1 MADEVL
7 AVESVPLEEDFDT
20 LVASLAIDDT
30 LEDKLAKLKKNVDE
44 KLADYVDVKHIEKDE
59 DFKAAKKYRAAVN
72 DVKKPIEAQRKAAKK
87 KYSDLLK
94 TFDKTIG
101 EITAP
106 IDKLSDEYK
115 AEIDRYDGEC
125 RARRLAALSGHYYD
139 LAGEMGPL
147 VPYERIAD
155 DKWLNASFGEVK
167 AKNIIE
173 RRVGELLHQ
182 FKFVNGLDYADES
195 EKAWAVAWWTRT
207 LPADSGEVAAA
218 VAAHREEAAKAA
230 SLVSTYEQATASEP
244 EPEPAPLP
252 PDPEPMPVEEPEP
265 PLGVPRCVRVVP
277 SRPEPDV
284 AEDAAPA
291 PQRGYRVVIECA
303 TADEL
308 RRVRAVMVEN
318 GIHGYVERMW
328 DMEEKNLPPL
338 RTPEQRREAMA
349 KAVHTR
355 RERAA
360 FKAACKAGNIPPEV
374 AIEAPIAAKLKVE
387 EFARSFPGIGPVTAQ
402 KIVEAC
408 HIRDGRSVSGLGY
421 MQGPR
426 LVEAIKSHMTAKEDG
441 Q

>member
-30 LEDKLAKLKKNVDE
+30 LEDKLAKLKKDVDE
-44 KLADYVDVKHIEKDE
+44 KLADYADVKRIEKDE
-59 DFKAAKKYRAAVN
+59 DFKAAKKYRTAVN

-207 LPADSGEVAAA
+207 LPMDSGEVAAA
-218 VAAHREEAAKAA
+218 VAAHREEVAKAA
-230 SLVSTYEQATASEP
+230 TLVSTYEQATAP
-244 EPEPAPLP
+244 EPEPVAVEQ
-252 PDPEPMPVEEPEP
+252 PEPMNDEQPEPEGP
-265 PLGVPRCVRVVP
+265 FGGPRCVRVVP
-277 SRPEPDV
+277 SHPEPEV
-284 AEDAAPA
+284 AEDAASA

-308 RRVRAVMVEN
+308 LRVRAVMVEN
-318 GIHGYVERMW
+318 GIHGHVERMY
-328 DMEEKNLPPL
+328 DMEEKNLPPT
-338 RTPEQRREAMA
+338 RTPEQRKEAMA

-360 FKAACKAGNIPPEV
+360 FKAACKAGNIPPEA
-374 AIEAPIAAKLKVE
+374 AIEAPIAQRLKVE
-387 EFARSFPGIGPVTAQ
+387 EFARSFPGIGTVKA
-402 KIVEAC
+402 KVIVKALD
-408 HIRDGRSVSGLGY
+408 IPDGRRVSGLGY

-426 LVEAIKSHMTAKEDG
+426 LVAFIKNNMTAKEDG

>member
-7 AVESVPLEEDFDT
+7 AVEAVPLEEDFDT

-30 LEDKLAKLKKNVDE
+30 LEDKLARLKKNVNE
-44 KLADYVDVKHIEKDE
+44 KLADYTDVKRIEKDE
-59 DFKAAKKYRAAVN
+59 DFKAAKRYRTAVN
-72 DVKKPIEAQRKAAKK
+72 DMKKPIEAQRKAAKK

-106 IDKLSDEYK
+106 IDRLSDEYK

-182 FKFVNGLDYADES
+182 FKFVNGLDYTDES

-207 LPADSGEVAAA
+207 LPMDSGEVAAA
-218 VAAHREEAAKAA
+218 VAAHRKEVAKAA
-230 SLVSTYEQATASEP
+230 ALVSTYEQAMAP
-244 EPEPAPLP
+244 EPEPLPLV
-252 PDPEPMPVEEPEP
+252 PEPMPIEEPEP

-308 RRVRAVMVEN
+308 RRVRAVMVDN
-318 GIHGYVERMW
+318 GIHGYVERM
-328 DMEEKNLPPL
+328 
-338 RTPEQRREAMA
+338 
-349 KAVHTR
+349 
-355 RERAA
+355 
-360 FKAACKAGNIPPEV
+360 
-374 AIEAPIAAKLKVE
+374 
-387 EFARSFPGIGPVTAQ
+387 
-402 KIVEAC
+402 
-408 HIRDGRSVSGLGY
+408 
-421 MQGPR
+421 
-426 LVEAIKSHMTAKEDG
+426 
-441 Q
+441 

>member
-7 AVESVPLEEDFDT
+7 AVEAVPLEEDFDT

-44 KLADYVDVKHIEKDE
+44 KLADYMDVKRIKKDE
-59 DFKAAKKYRAAVN
+59 DFKAAKKYRTAVN
-72 DVKKPIEAQRKAAKK
+72 AVKEPIEEQRKAAKK
-87 KYSDLLK
+87 KYRDLLK
-94 TFDKTIG
+94 TFDETIG

-106 IDKLSDEYK
+106 IDKLSDKYK

-125 RARRLAALSGHYYD
+125 RKRRLTALKGHYCD

-195 EKAWAVAWWTRT
+195 EKAWAVAWWART

-230 SLVSTYEQATASEP
+230 ALVSTYEQATAPAPEP

-252 PDPEPMPVEEPEP
+252 PDPEPLPDEQPEPEP
-265 PLGVPRCVRVVP
+265 PLGVPRCVRVVT

-284 AEDAAPA
+284 AEDAASA
-291 PQRGYRVVIECA
+291 PQRGYRVVIVCA

-308 RRVRAVMVEN
+308 RRVRAVMVDN
-318 GIHGYVERMW
+318 GIHGHVERM
-328 DMEEKNLPPL
+328 
-338 RTPEQRREAMA
+338 
-349 KAVHTR
+349 
-355 RERAA
+355 
-360 FKAACKAGNIPPEV
+360 
-374 AIEAPIAAKLKVE
+374 
-387 EFARSFPGIGPVTAQ
+387 
-402 KIVEAC
+402 
-408 HIRDGRSVSGLGY
+408 
-421 MQGPR
+421 
-426 LVEAIKSHMTAKEDG
+426 
-441 Q
+441 

>member
-7 AVESVPLEEDFDT
+7 AVEAVPLEEDFDT

-44 KLADYVDVKHIEKDE
+44 KLADYMDVKRIKKDE
-59 DFKAAKKYRAAVN
+59 DFKAAKKYRTAVN
-72 DVKKPIEAQRKAAKK
+72 AVKEPIEEQRKAAKK
-87 KYSDLLK
+87 KYRDLLK
-94 TFDKTIG
+94 TFDETIG

-106 IDKLSDEYK
+106 IDKLSDKYK
-115 AEIDRYDGEC
+115 AEIDRYDGER
-125 RARRLAALSGHYYD
+125 RARRLAALKGHYYD
-139 LAGEMGPL
+139 LAGEIGPL

-195 EKAWAVAWWTRT
+195 EKAWAVAWWART

-218 VAAHREEAAKAA
+218 VAAHREEVAKAA
-230 SLVSTYEQATASEP
+230 VLAATYEQAMAPAPEP

-252 PDPEPMPVEEPEP
+252 PDPEPLPDEQPEPEP

-277 SRPEPDV
+277 SRREPDV

-308 RRVRAVMVEN
+308 RRVRTVMVDN
-318 GIHGYVERMW
+318 DIHGYVERM
-328 DMEEKNLPPL
+328 
-338 RTPEQRREAMA
+338 
-349 KAVHTR
+349 
-355 RERAA
+355 
-360 FKAACKAGNIPPEV
+360 
-374 AIEAPIAAKLKVE
+374 
-387 EFARSFPGIGPVTAQ
+387 
-402 KIVEAC
+402 
-408 HIRDGRSVSGLGY
+408 
-421 MQGPR
+421 
-426 LVEAIKSHMTAKEDG
+426 
-441 Q
+441 

>member
-1 MADEVL
+1 MADDVL
-7 AVESVPLEEDFDT
+7 AVEAVPLEEDFDT

-44 KLADYVDVKHIEKDE
+44 KLADYMDVKRIKKDE
-59 DFKAAKKYRAAVN
+59 DFKAAKKHRTAVN
-72 DVKKPIEAQRKAAKK
+72 AVKEPIEEQRKAAKK
-87 KYSDLLK
+87 KYRDLLK
-94 TFDKTIG
+94 TFDETIG

-106 IDKLSDEYK
+106 IDKLSDKYK

-125 RARRLAALSGHYYD
+125 RKRRLTALKGHYCD

-173 RRVGELLHQ
+173 HRVGELLHQ

-195 EKAWAVAWWTRT
+195 EKAWAVAWWART
-207 LPADSGEVAAA
+207 LPTDSGEVAAA
-218 VAAHREEAAKAA
+218 VTAHREEAAKAA
-230 SLVSTYEQATASEP
+230 ALVSTYEQAMAPAPEP

-252 PDPEPMPVEEPEP
+252 PDPEPLPDEQPEPEP

-277 SRPEPDV
+277 SRPEPDE

-308 RRVRAVMVEN
+308 RRVRTVMVDN
-318 GIHGYVERMW
+318 DIHGYVERM
-328 DMEEKNLPPL
+328 
-338 RTPEQRREAMA
+338 
-349 KAVHTR
+349 
-355 RERAA
+355 
-360 FKAACKAGNIPPEV
+360 
-374 AIEAPIAAKLKVE
+374 
-387 EFARSFPGIGPVTAQ
+387 
-402 KIVEAC
+402 
-408 HIRDGRSVSGLGY
+408 
-421 MQGPR
+421 
-426 LVEAIKSHMTAKEDG
+426 
-441 Q
+441 

>member
-7 AVESVPLEEDFDT
+7 AVEAVPLEEDFDT

-44 KLADYVDVKHIEKDE
+44 KLADYMDVKHIEKDE

-72 DVKKPIEAQRKAAKK
+72 DVKKPIEEQRKAAKK

-106 IDKLSDEYK
+106 IDKLSDKYK

-125 RARRLAALSGHYYD
+125 RKRRLTALKGHYYD

-155 DKWLNASFGEVK
+155 DRWLNASFGEVK

-207 LPADSGEVAAA
+207 LPIDSGEVAAA
-218 VAAHREEAAKAA
+218 VAAHREEVSKAA
-230 SLVSTYEQATASEP
+230 ALVSTYEQATAPAPAPEP
-244 EPEPAPLP
+244 EPEPLP
-252 PDPEPMPVEEPEP
+252 PDPEPVPVEEPEP

-277 SRPEPDV
+277 SRPEPEV

-318 GIHGYVERMW
+318 GIHGYVERM
-328 DMEEKNLPPL
+328 
-338 RTPEQRREAMA
+338 
-349 KAVHTR
+349 
-355 RERAA
+355 
-360 FKAACKAGNIPPEV
+360 
-374 AIEAPIAAKLKVE
+374 
-387 EFARSFPGIGPVTAQ
+387 
-402 KIVEAC
+402 
-408 HIRDGRSVSGLGY
+408 
-421 MQGPR
+421 
-426 LVEAIKSHMTAKEDG
+426 
-441 Q
+441 

>member
-7 AVESVPLEEDFDT
+7 AVEAVPLEEDFDT

-30 LEDKLAKLKKNVDE
+30 LEDKLARLKKNVDE
-44 KLADYVDVKHIEKDE
+44 KLADYRDVKHIEKDE

-72 DVKKPIEAQRKAAKK
+72 DVKKPIEAQRQAAKK
-87 KYSDLLK
+87 KYGDLLK

-106 IDKLSDEYK
+106 IDALSDEYK

-125 RARRLAALSGHYYD
+125 RKRRLAALKGHYYD

-207 LPADSGEVAAA
+207 LPMDSGEVAAA
-218 VAAHREEAAKAA
+218 VAAHREEVAKAA
-230 SLVSTYEQATASEP
+230 ALVSTYEQATAPAPEP

-252 PDPEPMPVEEPEP
+252 PDPEPLPDEEPEP

-277 SRPEPDV
+277 SRPEPGA

-291 PQRGYRVVIECA
+291 PQGGYRVVIECA

-308 RRVRAVMVEN
+308 RRVRAVMVDN
-318 GIHGYVERMW
+318 GIHGYVERM
-328 DMEEKNLPPL
+328 
-338 RTPEQRREAMA
+338 
-349 KAVHTR
+349 
-355 RERAA
+355 
-360 FKAACKAGNIPPEV
+360 
-374 AIEAPIAAKLKVE
+374 
-387 EFARSFPGIGPVTAQ
+387 
-402 KIVEAC
+402 
-408 HIRDGRSVSGLGY
+408 
-421 MQGPR
+421 
-426 LVEAIKSHMTAKEDG
+426 
-441 Q
+441 

>member
-7 AVESVPLEEDFDT
+7 AVEAVPLEEDFDT

-30 LEDKLAKLKKNVDE
+30 LEDKLAKLKKSVDE
-44 KLADYVDVKHIEKDE
+44 KLADYVDVKRIEKDE

-94 TFDKTIG
+94 MFDKTIG

-106 IDKLSDEYK
+106 IDRLSDKYK

-125 RARRLAALSGHYYD
+125 RKRRLTALKGHYYD

-207 LPADSGEVAAA
+207 LPMDSGEVAAA
-218 VAAHREEAAKAA
+218 VAAHREEVAKAA
-230 SLVSTYEQATASEP
+230 ALVSTYEQAAAPAPEPEPVPEPVPAEQPEPVAVEQPEP
-244 EPEPAPLP
+244 EPE
-252 PDPEPMPVEEPEP
+252 DPF
-265 PLGVPRCVRVVP
+265 GGPRCVRVVP

-308 RRVRAVMVEN
+308 RRVKAVMVEN
-318 GIHGYVERMW
+318 GIHGYVERM
-328 DMEEKNLPPL
+328 
-338 RTPEQRREAMA
+338 
-349 KAVHTR
+349 
-355 RERAA
+355 
-360 FKAACKAGNIPPEV
+360 
-374 AIEAPIAAKLKVE
+374 
-387 EFARSFPGIGPVTAQ
+387 
-402 KIVEAC
+402 
-408 HIRDGRSVSGLGY
+408 
-421 MQGPR
+421 
-426 LVEAIKSHMTAKEDG
+426 
-441 Q
+441 

>member
-7 AVESVPLEEDFDT
+7 AVEAVPLEEDFDT

-44 KLADYVDVKHIEKDE
+44 KLADYMDVKHIEKDE

-106 IDKLSDEYK
+106 IDALSDEYK

-125 RARRLAALSGHYYD
+125 RTRRLTALKGHYYD
-139 LAGEMGPL
+139 LAGEIGPL

-218 VAAHREEAAKAA
+218 VAAHRKEVAKAA
-230 SLVSTYEQATASEP
+230 SLVSTYEQATASKPEP
-244 EPEPAPLP
+244 VPAPESAPEPAPLP

-284 AEDAAPA
+284 AEDAASA

-308 RRVRAVMVEN
+308 RRVRAVMVDN
-318 GIHGYVERMW
+318 DIHGYVERM
-328 DMEEKNLPPL
+328 
-338 RTPEQRREAMA
+338 
-349 KAVHTR
+349 
-355 RERAA
+355 
-360 FKAACKAGNIPPEV
+360 
-374 AIEAPIAAKLKVE
+374 
-387 EFARSFPGIGPVTAQ
+387 
-402 KIVEAC
+402 
-408 HIRDGRSVSGLGY
+408 
-421 MQGPR
+421 
-426 LVEAIKSHMTAKEDG
+426 
-441 Q
+441 

>member
-7 AVESVPLEEDFDT
+7 AVEAVPLEEDFDA

-30 LEDKLAKLKKNVDE
+30 LEDKLARLKKNVDE
-44 KLADYVDVKHIEKDE
+44 KLADYVDVKHIKNDE
-59 DFKAAKKYRAAVN
+59 DFKAAKRYRTAVN
-72 DVKKPIEAQRKAAKK
+72 NVKKPIEEQRKAAKK

-94 TFDKTIG
+94 TFDKTVG

-106 IDKLSDEYK
+106 IDRLSDEYK

-125 RARRLAALSGHYYD
+125 RKRRLAALKGHYYD

-207 LPADSGEVAAA
+207 LPMDSGEVAAA
-218 VAAHREEAAKAA
+218 VAAHREEVAKAA
-230 SLVSTYEQATASEP
+230 ALVSTYEQATAPEP
-244 EPEPAPLP
+244 EPEPEPLP
-252 PDPEPMPVEEPEP
+252 LDPEPMDDEQPEPEDP
-265 PLGVPRCVRVVP
+265 FGGPRCVRVVP
-277 SRPEPDV
+277 SRPEPEV
-284 AEDAAPA
+284 AGDAASEA
-291 PQRGYRVVIECA
+291 QGGYRVVIECA

-318 GIHGYVERMW
+318 GIHGHVERM
-328 DMEEKNLPPL
+328 
-338 RTPEQRREAMA
+338 
-349 KAVHTR
+349 
-355 RERAA
+355 
-360 FKAACKAGNIPPEV
+360 
-374 AIEAPIAAKLKVE
+374 
-387 EFARSFPGIGPVTAQ
+387 
-402 KIVEAC
+402 
-408 HIRDGRSVSGLGY
+408 
-421 MQGPR
+421 
-426 LVEAIKSHMTAKEDG
+426 
-441 Q
+441 

>member
-7 AVESVPLEEDFDT
+7 AVEAVPLEEDFDT

-72 DVKKPIEAQRKAAKK
+72 DVKKPIVAQRKAAKK

-106 IDKLSDEYK
+106 IDALSDEYK

-125 RARRLAALSGHYYD
+125 RARRLAALKGHYYD

-195 EKAWAVAWWTRT
+195 EKVWAVAWWART

-230 SLVSTYEQATASEP
+230 ALVSTYEQATA
-244 EPEPAPLP
+244 PAPE
-252 PDPEPMPVEEPEP
+252 PDPEPLPDEQPEP
-265 PLGVPRCVRVVP
+265 SLGVPRCVRVVP

-308 RRVRAVMVEN
+308 HRVRAVMVEN
-318 GIHGYVERMW
+318 GIHGYVERM
-328 DMEEKNLPPL
+328 
-338 RTPEQRREAMA
+338 
-349 KAVHTR
+349 
-355 RERAA
+355 
-360 FKAACKAGNIPPEV
+360 
-374 AIEAPIAAKLKVE
+374 
-387 EFARSFPGIGPVTAQ
+387 
-402 KIVEAC
+402 
-408 HIRDGRSVSGLGY
+408 
-421 MQGPR
+421 
-426 LVEAIKSHMTAKEDG
+426 
-441 Q
+441 

>member
-7 AVESVPLEEDFDT
+7 AVEAVPLEEDFDT

-87 KYSDLLK
+87 KYSDPLK
-94 TFDKTIG
+94 TFDKTIS

-125 RARRLAALSGHYYD
+125 RKRRLTALKGHYYD

-155 DKWLNASFGEVK
+155 DRWLNASFGEVK

-218 VAAHREEAAKAA
+218 VPRTARRRPRPPRSYRPTSRRRHRSPSRSPRRCRPTPSRCPSRNLSRPWACRGVCGWSRRAP
-230 SLVSTYEQATASEP
+230 SRMRPRMRPQHRRGATALSSS
-244 EPEPAPLP
+244 AP
-252 PDPEPMPVEEPEP
+252 
-265 PLGVPRCVRVVP
+265 RQTSCV
-277 SRPEPDV
+277 
-284 AEDAAPA
+284 A
-291 PQRGYRVVIECA
+291 
-303 TADEL
+303 
-308 RRVRAVMVEN
+308 
-318 GIHGYVERMW
+318 
-328 DMEEKNLPPL
+328 
-338 RTPEQRREAMA
+338 
-349 KAVHTR
+349 
-355 RERAA
+355 
-360 FKAACKAGNIPPEV
+360 
-374 AIEAPIAAKLKVE
+374 
-387 EFARSFPGIGPVTAQ
+387 
-402 KIVEAC
+402 
-408 HIRDGRSVSGLGY
+408 
-421 MQGPR
+421 
-426 LVEAIKSHMTAKEDG
+426 
-441 Q
+441 

>member
-7 AVESVPLEEDFDT
+7 AVEAVPLEEDFDT

-44 KLADYVDVKHIEKDE
+44 KLADYMDVKHIEKDE

-115 AEIDRYDGEC
+115 AEIERYDGEC

-155 DKWLNASFGEVK
+155 DRWLNASFGEVK

-195 EKAWAVAWWTRT
+195 EKAWAVAWWART
-207 LPADSGEVAAA
+207 LPADSGEVAAT
-218 VAAHREEAAKAA
+218 VAAHREEVAKAA
-230 SLVSTYEQATASEP
+230 ALVSTYEQATAP
-244 EPEPAPLP
+244 EPEPLPL
-252 PDPEPMPVEEPEP
+252 DPEPVPVEQPEPEP

-277 SRPEPDV
+277 SRPEPEV
-284 AEDAAPA
+284 AEDAATA

-318 GIHGYVERMW
+318 GIHGYVERM
-328 DMEEKNLPPL
+328 
-338 RTPEQRREAMA
+338 
-349 KAVHTR
+349 
-355 RERAA
+355 
-360 FKAACKAGNIPPEV
+360 
-374 AIEAPIAAKLKVE
+374 
-387 EFARSFPGIGPVTAQ
+387 
-402 KIVEAC
+402 
-408 HIRDGRSVSGLGY
+408 
-421 MQGPR
+421 
-426 LVEAIKSHMTAKEDG
+426 
-441 Q
+441 

>member
-7 AVESVPLEEDFDT
+7 AVEAVPLEEDFDT

-72 DVKKPIEAQRKAAKK
+72 AVKEPIEEQRKAAKK
-87 KYSDLLK
+87 KYKDLLK

-106 IDKLSDEYK
+106 IDALSDEYK

-155 DKWLNASFGEVK
+155 DRWLNASFGEVK

-195 EKAWAVAWWTRT
+195 EKAWAVAWWART

-218 VAAHREEAAKAA
+218 VAAHRKEAAKAA
-230 SLVSTYEQATASEP
+230 ALVSTYEQATA
-244 EPEPAPLP
+244 PAPE
-252 PDPEPMPVEEPEP
+252 PDPEPLPDEQPEPEP

-277 SRPEPDV
+277 SRPEPDA
-284 AEDAAPA
+284 AEDEAPA

-318 GIHGYVERMW
+318 GIHGYVERM
-328 DMEEKNLPPL
+328 
-338 RTPEQRREAMA
+338 
-349 KAVHTR
+349 
-355 RERAA
+355 
-360 FKAACKAGNIPPEV
+360 
-374 AIEAPIAAKLKVE
+374 
-387 EFARSFPGIGPVTAQ
+387 
-402 KIVEAC
+402 
-408 HIRDGRSVSGLGY
+408 
-421 MQGPR
+421 
-426 LVEAIKSHMTAKEDG
+426 
-441 Q
+441 

>member
-7 AVESVPLEEDFDT
+7 AVEAVPLEEDFDT

-30 LEDKLAKLKKNVDE
+30 LEDKLARLKKNVDE
-44 KLADYVDVKHIEKDE
+44 KLADYRDVKRIVDGE

-106 IDKLSDEYK
+106 IDRLSDAYK

-125 RARRLAALSGHYYD
+125 RARRLTALKGHYYD

-155 DKWLNASFGEVK
+155 DRWLNASFGEVK

-182 FKFVNGLDYADES
+182 FKFVNGLDYADED
-195 EKAWAVAWWTRT
+195 ERAWAVAWWTRT

-218 VAAHREEAAKAA
+218 VAAHREEVAKAA
-230 SLVSTYEQATASEP
+230 ALVSTYEQATAPQPAP
-244 EPEPAPLP
+244 EPEPLP
-252 PDPEPMPVEEPEP
+252 PEPEPVPVEEPEP

-308 RRVRAVMVEN
+308 RRVRAVMVDN
-318 GIHGYVERMW
+318 GIHGYVERM
-328 DMEEKNLPPL
+328 
-338 RTPEQRREAMA
+338 
-349 KAVHTR
+349 
-355 RERAA
+355 
-360 FKAACKAGNIPPEV
+360 
-374 AIEAPIAAKLKVE
+374 
-387 EFARSFPGIGPVTAQ
+387 
-402 KIVEAC
+402 
-408 HIRDGRSVSGLGY
+408 
-421 MQGPR
+421 
-426 LVEAIKSHMTAKEDG
+426 
-441 Q
+441 

>member
-7 AVESVPLEEDFDT
+7 AVEAVPLEEDFDA

-44 KLADYVDVKHIEKDE
+44 KLADYVDVKRIEKDE

-106 IDKLSDEYK
+106 IDRLSDAYK

-125 RARRLAALSGHYYD
+125 RKRRLTALKGHYYD

-167 AKNIIE
+167 AKNVIG

-182 FKFVNGLDYADES
+182 FKFVNGLEYADED
-195 EKAWAVAWWTRT
+195 EKAWAVAWWTKT

-218 VAAHREEAAKAA
+218 VAAHREEVAKAA
-230 SLVSTYEQATASEP
+230 ALVSTYEQATAL

-265 PLGVPRCVRVVP
+265 PSGVPRCVRVVP

-284 AEDAAPA
+284 AEDAASA

-318 GIHGYVERMW
+318 GIHGHVERM
-328 DMEEKNLPPL
+328 
-338 RTPEQRREAMA
+338 
-349 KAVHTR
+349 
-355 RERAA
+355 
-360 FKAACKAGNIPPEV
+360 
-374 AIEAPIAAKLKVE
+374 
-387 EFARSFPGIGPVTAQ
+387 
-402 KIVEAC
+402 
-408 HIRDGRSVSGLGY
+408 
-421 MQGPR
+421 
-426 LVEAIKSHMTAKEDG
+426 
-441 Q
+441 

>member
-7 AVESVPLEEDFDT
+7 AVEAVPLEEDFDT

-44 KLADYVDVKHIEKDE
+44 KLADYMDVKRIKKDE
-59 DFKAAKKYRAAVN
+59 DFKAAKKYRTAVN
-72 DVKKPIEAQRKAAKK
+72 AVKEPIEEQRKAAKK
-87 KYSDLLK
+87 KYRDLLK
-94 TFDKTIG
+94 TFDETIG

-106 IDKLSDEYK
+106 IDKLSDKYK

-125 RARRLAALSGHYYD
+125 RKRRLTALKGHYYD

-195 EKAWAVAWWTRT
+195 EKAWAVAWWART

-218 VAAHREEAAKAA
+218 VAAHREEVAKAA
-230 SLVSTYEQATASEP
+230 ALVSTYEQATAP
-244 EPEPAPLP
+244 EPEPVPL
-252 PDPEPMPVEEPEP
+252 DPEPVPAEHPEPEDP
-265 PLGVPRCVRVVP
+265 FGGPRCVRVVP
-277 SRPEPDV
+277 SRPEPEA

-291 PQRGYRVVIECA
+291 SQRGYRIVIECA

-308 RRVRAVMVEN
+308 LRVRTIMVEN
-318 GIHGYVERMW
+318 SVHGHVERM
-328 DMEEKNLPPL
+328 
-338 RTPEQRREAMA
+338 
-349 KAVHTR
+349 
-355 RERAA
+355 
-360 FKAACKAGNIPPEV
+360 
-374 AIEAPIAAKLKVE
+374 
-387 EFARSFPGIGPVTAQ
+387 
-402 KIVEAC
+402 
-408 HIRDGRSVSGLGY
+408 
-421 MQGPR
+421 
-426 LVEAIKSHMTAKEDG
+426 
-441 Q
+441 

>member
-7 AVESVPLEEDFDT
+7 AVEAVPLEEDFDT

-30 LEDKLAKLKKNVDE
+30 LEDKLAKLKESVDE

-59 DFKAAKKYRAAVN
+59 DFKAAKKHRTEVN
-72 DVKKPIEAQRKAAKK
+72 DVKKPIEEQRKAAKK

-106 IDKLSDEYK
+106 IDRLSDEYK
-115 AEIDRYDGEC
+115 AEIDRYDDEC
-125 RARRLAALSGHYYD
+125 RKRRLAALKGHYYD

-155 DKWLNASFGEVK
+155 DRWLNASFGEVK

-173 RRVGELLHQ
+173 RRVSELLHQ

-207 LPADSGEVAAA
+207 LPMDSGEVAAA
-218 VAAHREEAAKAA
+218 VAAHREEVAKAA
-230 SLVSTYEQATASEP
+230 ALVSTYEQATAP
-244 EPEPAPLP
+244 EPEPVAVEQPEPEPTSLP

-291 PQRGYRVVIECA
+291 PQRGYRMVIECA

-308 RRVRAVMVEN
+308 RRVRAVMVDN
-318 GIHGYVERMW
+318 DIHGYVERM
-328 DMEEKNLPPL
+328 
-338 RTPEQRREAMA
+338 
-349 KAVHTR
+349 
-355 RERAA
+355 
-360 FKAACKAGNIPPEV
+360 
-374 AIEAPIAAKLKVE
+374 
-387 EFARSFPGIGPVTAQ
+387 
-402 KIVEAC
+402 
-408 HIRDGRSVSGLGY
+408 
-421 MQGPR
+421 
-426 LVEAIKSHMTAKEDG
+426 
-441 Q
+441 

>member
-7 AVESVPLEEDFDT
+7 AVEAVPLEEDFDT

-44 KLADYVDVKHIEKDE
+44 KLADYMDVKRIKKDE
-59 DFKAAKKYRAAVN
+59 DFKAAKKYRTAVN
-72 DVKKPIEAQRKAAKK
+72 AVKESIEEQRKAAKK
-87 KYSDLLK
+87 KYRDLLK
-94 TFDKTIG
+94 TFDETIG

-106 IDKLSDEYK
+106 IDKLSDKYK

-125 RARRLAALSGHYYD
+125 RKRRLTALKGHYYD

-167 AKNIIE
+167 SKNIIE

-182 FKFVNGLDYADES
+182 FKFVNDLDYADES
-195 EKAWAVAWWTRT
+195 EKAWAVAWWART
-207 LPADSGEVAAA
+207 LPTDSGEVAAA

-230 SLVSTYEQATASEP
+230 SLVSTYEQATA
-244 EPEPAPLP
+244 PAPE
-252 PDPEPMPVEEPEP
+252 PDPEPLPDEQPEPEP

-284 AEDAAPA
+284 AEDAASA

-308 RRVRAVMVEN
+308 RRVRAVMVDN
-318 GIHGYVERMW
+318 GIHGYVERM
-328 DMEEKNLPPL
+328 
-338 RTPEQRREAMA
+338 
-349 KAVHTR
+349 
-355 RERAA
+355 
-360 FKAACKAGNIPPEV
+360 
-374 AIEAPIAAKLKVE
+374 
-387 EFARSFPGIGPVTAQ
+387 
-402 KIVEAC
+402 
-408 HIRDGRSVSGLGY
+408 
-421 MQGPR
+421 
-426 LVEAIKSHMTAKEDG
+426 
-441 Q
+441 

>member
-7 AVESVPLEEDFDT
+7 AVEAVPLEEDFDT

-30 LEDKLAKLKKNVDE
+30 LEDKLAKLKESVDE
-44 KLADYVDVKHIEKDE
+44 KLADYVDVKHIENDD
-59 DFKAAKKYRAAVN
+59 DFKAAKKYRTSVNAV
-72 DVKKPIEAQRKAAKK
+72 KGPIEAQRKAAKK

-106 IDKLSDEYK
+106 IDALSDEYK

-125 RARRLAALSGHYYD
+125 RTRRLTALKGHYYD

-167 AKNIIE
+167 AKNVIE

-207 LPADSGEVAAA
+207 LPMDSGEVAAA
-218 VAAHREEAAKAA
+218 VAAHREEVAKAA
-230 SLVSTYEQATASEP
+230 ALVSTYEQATAPQPEP
-244 EPEPAPLP
+244 EPEPVPAGQ
-252 PDPEPMPVEEPEP
+252 PEPEDPF
-265 PLGVPRCVRVVP
+265 GGPRCVRVVP
-277 SRPEPDV
+277 SRPEPEV
-284 AEDAAPA
+284 AEDAASA

-318 GIHGYVERMW
+318 GVHGYVERM
-328 DMEEKNLPPL
+328 
-338 RTPEQRREAMA
+338 
-349 KAVHTR
+349 
-355 RERAA
+355 
-360 FKAACKAGNIPPEV
+360 
-374 AIEAPIAAKLKVE
+374 
-387 EFARSFPGIGPVTAQ
+387 
-402 KIVEAC
+402 
-408 HIRDGRSVSGLGY
+408 
-421 MQGPR
+421 
-426 LVEAIKSHMTAKEDG
+426 
-441 Q
+441 

>member
-7 AVESVPLEEDFDT
+7 AVEAVPLEEDFDT

-30 LEDKLAKLKKNVDE
+30 LEDKLARLKKNVDE
-44 KLADYVDVKHIEKDE
+44 KLADYVDVKRIENDE
-59 DFKAAKKYRAAVN
+59 DFKAAKKYRTAVN

-106 IDKLSDEYK
+106 IDALSDEYK

-207 LPADSGEVAAA
+207 LPMDSGEVAAA
-218 VAAHREEAAKAA
+218 VAAHREEVAKAA
-230 SLVSTYEQATASEP
+230 ALVSTYEQATVPAPEPEP

-252 PDPEPMPVEEPEP
+252 PDPEPMPIEEPEP

-277 SRPEPDV
+277 SRPEPD
-284 AEDAAPA
+284 AAKDAASA

-318 GIHGYVERMW
+318 GIHGHVERM
-328 DMEEKNLPPL
+328 
-338 RTPEQRREAMA
+338 
-349 KAVHTR
+349 
-355 RERAA
+355 
-360 FKAACKAGNIPPEV
+360 
-374 AIEAPIAAKLKVE
+374 
-387 EFARSFPGIGPVTAQ
+387 
-402 KIVEAC
+402 
-408 HIRDGRSVSGLGY
+408 
-421 MQGPR
+421 
-426 LVEAIKSHMTAKEDG
+426 
-441 Q
+441 

>member
-7 AVESVPLEEDFDT
+7 AVEAVPLEEDFDT

-44 KLADYVDVKHIEKDE
+44 KLADYMDVKRIKKDE
-59 DFKAAKKYRAAVN
+59 DFKAAKKYRTAVN
-72 DVKKPIEAQRKAAKK
+72 AVKEPIEEQRKAAKK
-87 KYSDLLK
+87 KYRDLLK
-94 TFDKTIG
+94 TFDETIG

-106 IDKLSDEYK
+106 IDKLSDKYK

-125 RARRLAALSGHYYD
+125 RKRRLTALKGHYYD

-167 AKNIIE
+167 SKNIIE

-195 EKAWAVAWWTRT
+195 EKAWAVAWWART

-230 SLVSTYEQATASEP
+230 ALVSTYEQATAPEP
-244 EPEPAPLP
+244 EPEPLP
-252 PDPEPMPVEEPEP
+252 IDPEPMPVEEPEP

-277 SRPEPDV
+277 SRPEPNV

-308 RRVRAVMVEN
+308 RRVRAVMVDN
-318 GIHGYVERMW
+318 GIHGHVERM
-328 DMEEKNLPPL
+328 
-338 RTPEQRREAMA
+338 
-349 KAVHTR
+349 
-355 RERAA
+355 
-360 FKAACKAGNIPPEV
+360 
-374 AIEAPIAAKLKVE
+374 
-387 EFARSFPGIGPVTAQ
+387 
-402 KIVEAC
+402 
-408 HIRDGRSVSGLGY
+408 
-421 MQGPR
+421 
-426 LVEAIKSHMTAKEDG
+426 
-441 Q
+441 

>member
-7 AVESVPLEEDFDT
+7 AVEAVPLEEDFDT

-44 KLADYVDVKHIEKDE
+44 KLADYVDVKRIEKDE

-106 IDKLSDEYK
+106 IDALSDEYK

-155 DKWLNASFGEVK
+155 DRWLNASFGEVK

-182 FKFVNGLDYADES
+182 FKFVNGLDYADED
-195 EKAWAVAWWTRT
+195 EKAWVVAWWTRT
-207 LPADSGEVAAA
+207 LPMDSGEVAAA
-218 VAAHREEAAKAA
+218 VAAHREEVAKAA
-230 SLVSTYEQATASEP
+230 SLVSTYEQATASKPEPVPLDPEPVPAEHP
-244 EPEPAPLP
+244 EPE
-252 PDPEPMPVEEPEP
+252 DPF
-265 PLGVPRCVRVVP
+265 GGPRCVRVVP
-277 SRPEPDV
+277 SRPEPEV
-284 AEDAAPA
+284 AEDAATA

-318 GIHGYVERMW
+318 GIHGYVERM
-328 DMEEKNLPPL
+328 
-338 RTPEQRREAMA
+338 
-349 KAVHTR
+349 
-355 RERAA
+355 
-360 FKAACKAGNIPPEV
+360 
-374 AIEAPIAAKLKVE
+374 
-387 EFARSFPGIGPVTAQ
+387 
-402 KIVEAC
+402 
-408 HIRDGRSVSGLGY
+408 
-421 MQGPR
+421 
-426 LVEAIKSHMTAKEDG
+426 
-441 Q
+441 

>member
-7 AVESVPLEEDFDT
+7 AVEAVPLEEDFDT

-44 KLADYVDVKHIEKDE
+44 KLADYMDVKRIKKDE
-59 DFKAAKKYRAAVN
+59 DFKAAKKYRTAVN
-72 DVKKPIEAQRKAAKK
+72 AVKEPIEEQRKAAKK
-87 KYSDLLK
+87 KYRDLLK
-94 TFDKTIG
+94 TFDETIG

-106 IDKLSDEYK
+106 IDKLSDKYK

-125 RARRLAALSGHYYD
+125 RKRRLTALKGHYCD

-195 EKAWAVAWWTRT
+195 EKAWAVAWWART

-218 VAAHREEAAKAA
+218 VTAHREEAAKAA
-230 SLVSTYEQATASEP
+230 ALVSTYEQATVPQPEP
-244 EPEPAPLP
+244 EPEPLPL
-252 PDPEPMPVEEPEP
+252 DPEPVAVEQPEPEP
-265 PLGVPRCVRVVP
+265 EDPFGGPRCVRVVP

-308 RRVRAVMVEN
+308 RRVRTVMVEN
-318 GIHGYVERMW
+318 GIHGHVERM
-328 DMEEKNLPPL
+328 
-338 RTPEQRREAMA
+338 
-349 KAVHTR
+349 
-355 RERAA
+355 
-360 FKAACKAGNIPPEV
+360 
-374 AIEAPIAAKLKVE
+374 
-387 EFARSFPGIGPVTAQ
+387 
-402 KIVEAC
+402 
-408 HIRDGRSVSGLGY
+408 
-421 MQGPR
+421 
-426 LVEAIKSHMTAKEDG
+426 
-441 Q
+441 

>member
-7 AVESVPLEEDFDT
+7 AVEAVPLEEDFDT

-44 KLADYVDVKHIEKDE
+44 KLADYVDVKHIENDE
-59 DFKAAKKYRAAVN
+59 DFKAAKKYRTAVN
-72 DVKKPIEAQRKAAKK
+72 AVKEPIEEQRKAAKK
-87 KYSDLLK
+87 KYRDLLK
-94 TFDKTIG
+94 TFDETIG

-106 IDKLSDEYK
+106 IDKLSDKYK

-125 RARRLAALSGHYYD
+125 RKRRLTALKGHYYD

-167 AKNIIE
+167 SKNIIE

-195 EKAWAVAWWTRT
+195 EKAWAVAWWART

-230 SLVSTYEQATASEP
+230 ALVSTYEQATA
-244 EPEPAPLP
+244 PAPE
-252 PDPEPMPVEEPEP
+252 PDPEPLPDEQPEPEP

-284 AEDAAPA
+284 AEDAASA

-308 RRVRAVMVEN
+308 RRVRAVMVDN
-318 GIHGYVERMW
+318 GIHGYVERM
-328 DMEEKNLPPL
+328 
-338 RTPEQRREAMA
+338 
-349 KAVHTR
+349 
-355 RERAA
+355 
-360 FKAACKAGNIPPEV
+360 
-374 AIEAPIAAKLKVE
+374 
-387 EFARSFPGIGPVTAQ
+387 
-402 KIVEAC
+402 
-408 HIRDGRSVSGLGY
+408 
-421 MQGPR
+421 
-426 LVEAIKSHMTAKEDG
+426 
-441 Q
+441 

>member
-7 AVESVPLEEDFDT
+7 AVEAVPLEEDFDT

-30 LEDKLAKLKKNVDE
+30 LEDKLAKLKESVDE

-106 IDKLSDEYK
+106 IDRLSDEYK

-125 RARRLAALSGHYYD
+125 RKRRLAALKGHYYD

-167 AKNIIE
+167 AKNVIE
-173 RRVGELLHQ
+173 CRVGELLHQ
-182 FKFVNGLDYADES
+182 FEFVNGLDYADES

-207 LPADSGEVAAA
+207 LPMDSGEVAAA
-218 VAAHREEAAKAA
+218 VAAHREEVAKAVA
-230 SLVSTYEQATASEP
+230 LVSTYEQATAPTP
-244 EPEPAPLP
+244 E
-252 PDPEPMPVEEPEP
+252 PDPEPLPDEQPEPEP

-284 AEDAAPA
+284 AEDAASA

-318 GIHGYVERMW
+318 GIHGHVERM
-328 DMEEKNLPPL
+328 
-338 RTPEQRREAMA
+338 
-349 KAVHTR
+349 
-355 RERAA
+355 
-360 FKAACKAGNIPPEV
+360 
-374 AIEAPIAAKLKVE
+374 
-387 EFARSFPGIGPVTAQ
+387 
-402 KIVEAC
+402 
-408 HIRDGRSVSGLGY
+408 
-421 MQGPR
+421 
-426 LVEAIKSHMTAKEDG
+426 
-441 Q
+441 

>member
-7 AVESVPLEEDFDT
+7 AVEAVPLEEDFDT

-72 DVKKPIEAQRKAAKK
+72 AVKEPIEEQRKAAKK

-94 TFDKTIG
+94 TFDETIG

-106 IDKLSDEYK
+106 IDKLSDMYK

-125 RARRLAALSGHYYD
+125 RKRRLTALKGHYCD

-207 LPADSGEVAAA
+207 LPMDSGEVAAA
-218 VAAHREEAAKAA
+218 VAAHREEVAKAA
-230 SLVSTYEQATASEP
+230 ALVSTYEQATASKPEPVPEPVPLDPEPVAVEQPEPMNDEQP
-244 EPEPAPLP
+244 EPE
-252 PDPEPMPVEEPEP
+252 DPF
-265 PLGVPRCVRVVP
+265 GGPRCVRVVP
-277 SRPEPDV
+277 SRPEPEV
-284 AEDAAPA
+284 AEDAASA

-303 TADEL
+303 TANEL

-318 GIHGYVERMW
+318 GIHGYVERM
-328 DMEEKNLPPL
+328 
-338 RTPEQRREAMA
+338 
-349 KAVHTR
+349 
-355 RERAA
+355 
-360 FKAACKAGNIPPEV
+360 
-374 AIEAPIAAKLKVE
+374 
-387 EFARSFPGIGPVTAQ
+387 
-402 KIVEAC
+402 
-408 HIRDGRSVSGLGY
+408 
-421 MQGPR
+421 
-426 LVEAIKSHMTAKEDG
+426 
-441 Q
+441 

>member
-7 AVESVPLEEDFDT
+7 AVEAVPLEEDFDT

-30 LEDKLAKLKKNVDE
+30 LEDKLVKLKKNVDE
-44 KLADYVDVKHIEKDE
+44 KLADYMDVKRIEKDE
-59 DFKAAKKYRAAVN
+59 DFKAAKKYRTAVN

-106 IDKLSDEYK
+106 IDRLSDEYK

-207 LPADSGEVAAA
+207 LPMDSGEVAAA
-218 VAAHREEAAKAA
+218 VPAHREEVAKAGLERSINQYFA
-230 SLVSTYEQATASEP
+230 ALTNLRSVGVMGDERTYDYAIALR
-244 EPEPAPLP
+244 A
-252 PDPEPMPVEEPEP
+252 VETQ
-265 PLGVPRCVRVVP
+265 
-277 SRPEPDV
+277 DFM
-284 AEDAAPA
+284 
-291 PQRGYRVVIECA
+291 
-303 TADEL
+303 TADWARIPYEL
-308 RRVRAVMVEN
+308 LDKISGRIVNEVKGINRIVYDITSKPPATVEW
-318 GIHGYVERMW
+318 E
-328 DMEEKNLPPL
+328 
-338 RTPEQRREAMA
+338 
-349 KAVHTR
+349 
-355 RERAA
+355 
-360 FKAACKAGNIPPEV
+360 
-374 AIEAPIAAKLKVE
+374 
-387 EFARSFPGIGPVTAQ
+387 
-402 KIVEAC
+402 
-408 HIRDGRSVSGLGY
+408 
-421 MQGPR
+421 
-426 LVEAIKSHMTAKEDG
+426 
-441 Q
+441 

>member
-1 MADEVL
+1 MAGEVL
-7 AVESVPLEEDFDT
+7 AVEAVPLEEDYDT

-125 RARRLAALSGHYYD
+125 RKRRLTALKGHYYD

-155 DKWLNASFGEVK
+155 DRWLNASFGEVK
-167 AKNIIE
+167 ARNIIE

-207 LPADSGEVAAA
+207 LPMDSGEVAAA
-218 VAAHREEAAKAA
+218 VAAHREEVAKAA
-230 SLVSTYEQATASEP
+230 ALVSTYEPRRWRPHRSPSPTPSPLPDEQPEP
-244 EPEPAPLP
+244 EPE
-252 PDPEPMPVEEPEP
+252 DPF
-265 PLGVPRCVRVVP
+265 GGPRCVRVVP
-277 SRPEPDV
+277 SCPEPDV

-308 RRVRAVMVEN
+308 RRVRAVMVDN
-318 GIHGYVERMW
+318 GIHGHVERM
-328 DMEEKNLPPL
+328 
-338 RTPEQRREAMA
+338 
-349 KAVHTR
+349 
-355 RERAA
+355 
-360 FKAACKAGNIPPEV
+360 
-374 AIEAPIAAKLKVE
+374 
-387 EFARSFPGIGPVTAQ
+387 
-402 KIVEAC
+402 
-408 HIRDGRSVSGLGY
+408 
-421 MQGPR
+421 
-426 LVEAIKSHMTAKEDG
+426 
-441 Q
+441 

>member
-7 AVESVPLEEDFDT
+7 AVEAVPLEEDFDT

-30 LEDKLAKLKKNVDE
+30 LEDKLARLKKNVDE
-44 KLADYVDVKHIEKDE
+44 KLADYVDVKRIEKDE

-106 IDKLSDEYK
+106 IDRLSDEYK

-125 RARRLAALSGHYYD
+125 RKRRLAALEGHYYD

-195 EKAWAVAWWTRT
+195 EKAWAVAWWART

-218 VAAHREEAAKAA
+218 VTAHREEAAKAA
-230 SLVSTYEQATASEP
+230 ALVSTYEQAMALEPEPVAEP
-244 EPEPAPLP
+244 EPEPLPL
-252 PDPEPMPVEEPEP
+252 DPEPVAVEQPEPEP
-265 PLGVPRCVRVVP
+265 EDPFGGPRCVRVVP
-277 SRPEPDV
+277 SRPEPDA
-284 AEDAAPA
+284 AEDAASA

-308 RRVRAVMVEN
+308 RRVRAVMVDN
-318 GIHGYVERMW
+318 GIHGYVERM
-328 DMEEKNLPPL
+328 
-338 RTPEQRREAMA
+338 
-349 KAVHTR
+349 
-355 RERAA
+355 
-360 FKAACKAGNIPPEV
+360 
-374 AIEAPIAAKLKVE
+374 
-387 EFARSFPGIGPVTAQ
+387 
-402 KIVEAC
+402 
-408 HIRDGRSVSGLGY
+408 
-421 MQGPR
+421 
-426 LVEAIKSHMTAKEDG
+426 
-441 Q
+441 

>member
-7 AVESVPLEEDFDT
+7 AVEAVPLEENFDK

-44 KLADYVDVKHIEKDE
+44 KLADYMDVKRIEKDE

-106 IDKLSDEYK
+106 IDRLSDEYK

-155 DKWLNASFGEVK
+155 DRWLNASFGEVK

-182 FKFVNGLDYADES
+182 FKFVNGLDYADED

-207 LPADSGEVAAA
+207 LPMDSGEVAAA
-218 VAAHREEAAKAA
+218 VAAHREEVAKAA
-230 SLVSTYEQATASEP
+230 ALVSTYEQATAPEP
-244 EPEPAPLP
+244 EPEPLLL
-252 PDPEPMPVEEPEP
+252 DPEPVAVEQPEPEDP
-265 PLGVPRCVRVVP
+265 FGGPRCVRVVP
-277 SRPEPDV
+277 SRPEPDA

-308 RRVRAVMVEN
+308 CRVRAVMVEN
-318 GIHGYVERMW
+318 GIHGHVERM
-328 DMEEKNLPPL
+328 
-338 RTPEQRREAMA
+338 
-349 KAVHTR
+349 
-355 RERAA
+355 
-360 FKAACKAGNIPPEV
+360 
-374 AIEAPIAAKLKVE
+374 
-387 EFARSFPGIGPVTAQ
+387 
-402 KIVEAC
+402 
-408 HIRDGRSVSGLGY
+408 
-421 MQGPR
+421 
-426 LVEAIKSHMTAKEDG
+426 
-441 Q
+441 

>member
-7 AVESVPLEEDFDT
+7 AVEAVPLEEDFDT

-44 KLADYVDVKHIEKDE
+44 KLADYVDVKRIEKDE

-87 KYSDLLK
+87 KYGDLLK

-106 IDKLSDEYK
+106 IDALSDEYK

-125 RARRLAALSGHYYD
+125 RARRLAALKGHYYD

-207 LPADSGEVAAA
+207 LPMDSGEVAAA
-218 VAAHREEAAKAA
+218 VAAHREEVAKAA
-230 SLVSTYEQATASEP
+230 TLVSTYEQATAP
-244 EPEPAPLP
+244 EPEPVAVEQ
-252 PDPEPMPVEEPEP
+252 PEPMNDEQPEPEGP
-265 PLGVPRCVRVVP
+265 FGGPRCVRVVP

-308 RRVRAVMVEN
+308 RRVRAVMVDN
-318 GIHGYVERMW
+318 DIHGYVERM
-328 DMEEKNLPPL
+328 
-338 RTPEQRREAMA
+338 
-349 KAVHTR
+349 
-355 RERAA
+355 
-360 FKAACKAGNIPPEV
+360 
-374 AIEAPIAAKLKVE
+374 
-387 EFARSFPGIGPVTAQ
+387 
-402 KIVEAC
+402 
-408 HIRDGRSVSGLGY
+408 
-421 MQGPR
+421 
-426 LVEAIKSHMTAKEDG
+426 
-441 Q
+441 